1 MKLQSR
7 QGRIEAGNHKRHLR
21 HTLDLSKH
29 QGFGWQPGHYIYNHL
44 GIEVKLRFSQDT
56 YEWTA
61 KAPHLG
67 IEKSFP
73 HQPPQDIQ
81 ALLNDWLLAHTERR
95 PTSPEA
101 QLRRASIAVKE
112 MARRHGISV
121 HLADELML
129 ERGF

>member
-1 MKLQSR
+1 MKTQSR
-7 QGRIEAGNHKRHLR
+7 QGRIEAGNHKRTLR
-21 HTLDLSKH
+21 HTLDLSKY
-29 QGFGWQPGHYIYNHL
+29 QGFDWEPGHYIYNHL
-44 GIEVKLRFSQDT
+44 GIEVKLRFSQET

-61 KAPHLG
+61 KAHKLG

-81 ALLNDWLLAHTERR
+81 AKLNDWLLAHTER

-101 QLRRASIAVKE
+101 QLRQSTPAVQQL
-112 MARRHGISV
+112 ANRHGIPV
-121 HLADELML
+121 GVADELML